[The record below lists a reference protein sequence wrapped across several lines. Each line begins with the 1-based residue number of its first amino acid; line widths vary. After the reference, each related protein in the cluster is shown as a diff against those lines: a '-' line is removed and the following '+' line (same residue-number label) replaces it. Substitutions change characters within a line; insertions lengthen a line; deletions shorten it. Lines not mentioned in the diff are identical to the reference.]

1 MFENENLMRQKRIK
15 KGSREQKAE
24 RKEALRQRSSSNR
37 FKCSRSEGL
46 NTLAS
51 CVATRS
57 SPVRKET
64 SPSNQIAEST
74 NKKYGTR
81 HVRKR
86 IGFLATT
93 VSAPSSSSS
102 SSSSSKNYIIG
113 GGSHSGGSSSSSSN
127 SKITGG
133 NKSDRRMSLTPGSS
147 SSGNADDD
155 EEANN
160 DYDWD
165 FGKREG
171 DGDEQREDDLP
182 KHWRHTQKRENGKE
196 KEPPKIGLLQGSP
209 KFVDSDSDM
218 EWTWSDKE
226 DSCSSEESGVA
237 ASEWKEDADMRA
249 MKTMW
254 RRCCKRMNPD
264 LLVRNHESRMECEH
278 LSARKAGEPGY
289 AALPVN
295 ERNNCDL
302 RRIYDV
308 RYAPAKGRGHPIA
321 AYANVK
327 STFGQFSRLC
337 VCLQLLDIKDVWK
350 PGAIFRHAL
359 SKDAVFSLIAYFRLR
374 GQATTVSNK
383 AANLKMVVEHAG
395 LAFATD
401 VELRAKSDEL
411 RISLDRARSAERRE
425 MRNIARNTKEEREA
439 AGKLLVEGDM
449 DVFAERAYAACRGI
463 LKSAKEC
470 KPATELF
477 LSRPSG
483 PTLINKWC
491 INLLSYLMMVGNG
504 QRPQVYRLLILPTPE
519 QMRSWVEDADKEVS
533 LRTLL
538 EKTPRSM
545 ECPAVLFPRRL
556 ASLLRFHVLVVRPLI
571 LERLKI
577 DEKGDRAEYPLLIQ
591 GVPLYIYI

>member
-1 MFENENLMRQKRIK
+1 M
-15 KGSREQKAE
+15 
-24 RKEALRQRSSSNR
+24 
-37 FKCSRSEGL
+37 
-46 NTLAS
+46 
-51 CVATRS
+51 
-57 SPVRKET
+57 
-64 SPSNQIAEST
+64 
-74 NKKYGTR
+74 
-81 HVRKR
+81 
-86 IGFLATT
+86 
-93 VSAPSSSSS
+93 
-102 SSSSSKNYIIG
+102 
-113 GGSHSGGSSSSSSN
+113 
-127 SKITGG
+127 
-133 NKSDRRMSLTPGSS
+133 
-147 SSGNADDD
+147 
-155 EEANN
+155 
-160 DYDWD
+160 
-165 FGKREG
+165 
-171 DGDEQREDDLP
+171 
-182 KHWRHTQKRENGKE
+182 
-196 KEPPKIGLLQGSP
+196 
-209 KFVDSDSDM
+209 
-218 EWTWSDKE
+218 
-226 DSCSSEESGVA
+226 
-237 ASEWKEDADMRA
+237 
-249 MKTMW
+249 
-254 RRCCKRMNPD
+254 
-264 LLVRNHESRMECEH
+264 
-278 LSARKAGEPGY
+278 
-289 AALPVN
+289 
-295 ERNNCDL
+295 
-302 RRIYDV
+302 
-308 RYAPAKGRGHPIA
+308 
-321 AYANVK
+321 
-327 STFGQFSRLC
+327 
-337 VCLQLLDIKDVWK
+337 
-350 PGAIFRHAL
+350 
-359 SKDAVFSLIAYFRLR
+359 FSLIAYFRLR